1 MSDRIADELVRV
13 IRKYSGAKNKEAITL
28 ETPLEATGVDS
39 LGMAEAIFELEDIFQ
54 VSLPDPMGGQ
64 SSSTRSLGDLHA
76 MIAGLVAKA

>member
-64 SSSTRSLGDLHA
+64 PSSTRSLGDLHA
-76 MIAGLVAKA
+76 MIAGLVPKA